1 MRFFNTEGPMKPDR
15 HYSIPP
21 LERVNLPE
29 VLGLIEQERYFLL
42 HAPRQT
48 GKSSV
53 MLALVKRLNSE
64 GRYRAVCANIE
75 GAQAMR
81 EDVAQATGAI
91 LAAIGRDANDQLK
104 DPFPEARCEEVFTRG
119 ARPGDFGRLLAE
131 WSARDPRPLVLFLDE
146 VDALIGDTL
155 LSVLRELRAGYPSRP
170 TRFPQSVVLCGLRDI
185 RDYRIHSSREK
196 AVVTGGSAFNIKA
209 ESIRLGDFSKD
220 DIRRLY
226 LQHTAETGQAFEEPV
241 FERVWELTQGQ
252 PWLVNALAQKVT
264 MKMPEFED
272 RTRAVTV
279 EAIEAAKESLIQ
291 GKVTHID
298 QLGHKL
304 EEERVRRVVGPILAG
319 GDFESNPLSDDVS
332 YCIDLGLLRRGP
344 AGLEPANPI
353 YREVIPRYLNE
364 GMVERLADKQSPAW
378 YISPVDQRLDMPKL
392 MTAFQQFF
400 RENSEHWVGRF
411 EYHESGP
418 QLLLQAFLQRI
429 VNGGGTIDR
438 EYGLGRGRTDLLVRW
453 KWKGGE
459 QRVVI
464 ELKVTRNPPT
474 EKFLAD
480 GAAQAAGYM
489 QRAGT
494 SEGHLVVFDRG
505 ERSWDQKI
513 FRQRREQDG
522 YAIEV
527 WGM

>member
-1 MRFFNTEGPMKPDR
+1 MRFFNTEGPIQDDI
-15 HYSIPP
+15 HYSVPP
-21 LERVNLPE
+21 LERVNLAE
-29 VLGLIEQERYFLL
+29 ILGLIEQRRYFLL

-53 MLALVKRLNSE
+53 MLALVNRLNSE
-64 GRYRAVCANIE
+64 GRFRAVCANIE
-75 GAQAMR
+75 GAQALR
-81 EDVAQATGAI
+81 EDVPQATRSI
-91 LAAIGRDANDQLK
+91 LAAIAKDAITQLG
-104 DPFPEARCEEVFTRG
+104 DTFPQERFEELRKGEFG
-119 ARPGDFGRLLAE
+119 GGDFGGMLAE
-131 WSARDPRPLVLFLDE
+131 WSARDRRPLVLFLDE

-170 TRFPQSVVLCGLRDI
+170 VRFPQSVVLCGLRDI

-226 LQHTAETGQAFEEPV
+226 LQHTAETGQVFEEPV

-264 MKMPEFED
+264 MKMP
-272 RTRAVTV
+272 RLPVTV

-353 YREVIPRYLNE
+353 YREVIPRYLN
-364 GMVERLADKQSPAW
+364 
-378 YISPVDQRLDMPKL
+378 
-392 MTAFQQFF
+392 
-400 RENSEHWVGRF
+400 
-411 EYHESGP
+411 
-418 QLLLQAFLQRI
+418 
-429 VNGGGTIDR
+429 
-438 EYGLGRGRTDLLVRW
+438 
-453 KWKGGE
+453 
-459 QRVVI
+459 
-464 ELKVTRNPPT
+464 
-474 EKFLAD
+474 
-480 GAAQAAGYM
+480 
-489 QRAGT
+489 
-494 SEGHLVVFDRG
+494 
-505 ERSWDQKI
+505 
-513 FRQRREQDG
+513 
-522 YAIEV
+522 
-527 WGM
+527 

>member
-29 VLGLIEQERYFLL
+29 ILGLIEQERYFLL
-42 HAPRQT
+42 YAPRQT

-53 MLALVKRLNSE
+53 MLALVKLLNSE

-75 GAQAMR
+75 GAQALR
-81 EDVAQATGAI
+81 EDVAQATRSI
-91 LAAIGRDANDQLK
+91 LAAIAKDAVTQLG
-104 DPFPEARCEEVFTRG
+104 DTFPQQRFDELRKGEFG
-119 ARPGDFGRLLAE
+119 GGDFGGMLAQ
-131 WSARDPRPLVLFLDE
+131 WSARDPRPLVLILDE

-155 LSVLRELRAGYPSRP
+155 LSVLRDLRAGYPSRP
-170 TRFPQSVVLCGLRDI
+170 ENFPQSVVLCGLRDI
-185 RDYRIHSSREK
+185 RDYRIHSSRENG
-196 AVVTGGSAFNIKA
+196 VVTGGSAFNIKA
-209 ESIRLGDFSKD
+209 KSIRLGDFSND

-226 LQHTAETGQAFEEPV
+226 LQHTVETGQVFEEPV

-264 MKMPEFED
+264 MKMP
-272 RTRAVTV
+272 RLPVTA

-464 ELKVTRNPPT
+464 ELKVT
-474 EKFLAD
+474 
-480 GAAQAAGYM
+480 
-489 QRAGT
+489 
-494 SEGHLVVFDRG
+494 
-505 ERSWDQKI
+505 
-513 FRQRREQDG
+513 
-522 YAIEV
+522 
-527 WGM
+527 

>member
-1 MRFFNTEGPMKPDR
+1 MRFFNTEGPIQDDI
-15 HYSIPP
+15 HYSVPP
-21 LERVNLPE
+21 LERVNLAE
-29 VLGLIEQERYFLL
+29 ILGLIEQRRYFLL

-53 MLALVKRLNSE
+53 MLALVNRLNSE
-64 GRYRAVCANIE
+64 GRFRAVCANIE
-75 GAQAMR
+75 GAQALR
-81 EDVAQATGAI
+81 EDVPQATRSI
-91 LAAIGRDANDQLK
+91 LAAIAKDAITQLG
-104 DPFPEARCEEVFTRG
+104 DTFPQERFEELRKGEFG
-119 ARPGDFGRLLAE
+119 GGDFGGMLAE
-131 WSARDPRPLVLFLDE
+131 WSARDRRPLVLFLDE

-170 TRFPQSVVLCGLRDI
+170 VRFPQSVVLCGLRDI

-226 LQHTAETGQAFEEPV
+226 LQHTAETGQVFEEPV

-264 MKMPEFED
+264 MKMP
-272 RTRAVTV
+272 RLPVTV

-392 MTAFQQFF
+392 MAAFQQFF

-480 GAAQAAGYM
+480 GVAQTAGYM

-522 YAIEV
+522 HAIEV